1 MFQSLPQTFRNYELS
16 ADVRTLLLLRKSMER
31 GLINTLGD
39 MYVVLKSIITTDQK
53 EFGPYAMAFYDYFL
67 KIDIKKGEKLDN
79 AIARS
84 ETFETW
90 KKDYLK
96 EWNLKEDMDQQ
107 DLIDQFLNEVHLTT
121 LDIENLL
128 DGSEILNND
137 DPSRPDGEGRSDA
150 QPQDGARNVSQG
162 ADYSNIPLEEIRRRM
177 REIARQQKER
187 HEGGDHWIGQN
198 GSSPYGNNGAAKGGV
213 RSGGSGGGKMA
224 RQVLNDNNYFPVD
237 TKAILRD
244 DNIDAALASLKGIQD
259 ESAQR
264 ILDIP
269 VTIKEGLRQGGI
281 FLPHERDKI
290 EDKMQVLLLIDNGGY
305 SMHPYIRSVKKLF
318 SKMKTRF
325 AHDLKTYY
333 FHNTIYGGAYSNAA
347 RTKFESVEKLCK
359 LDPNYSVFIIGDA
372 DMAPYELD
380 ESSLNNWL
388 ELKEHFKRI
397 VWLNPTTERIWTV
410 STTIV
415 WLRQVFEMYGLTPDG
430 IEKAVQSMN
439 RKRRSRR

>member
-1 MFQSLPQTFRNYELS
+1 MFQSLPEAFRKHDLS
-16 ADVRTLLLLRKSMER
+16 ADVRTLLLIRKSMER

-39 MYVVLKSIITTDQK
+39 MYVVLKSIVTTDQK
-53 EFGPYAMAFYDYFL
+53 EFGPYALAFYDYFL
-67 KIDIKKGEKLDN
+67 NIDIKKGEKLDN

-84 ETFETW
+84 ETFEEW
-90 KKDYLK
+90 KKDYLR

-107 DLIDQFLNEVHLTT
+107 DLIDQFLNEVHMTT
-121 LDIENLL
+121 LDIQNLL
-128 DGSEILNND
+128 NGDDILNND
-137 DPSRPDGEGRSDA
+137 DPNRPDGGGQA
-150 QPQDGARNVSQG
+150 PTDGNREVREG
-162 ADYSNIPLEEIRRRM
+162 ADYSDIPLDEIRRRM
-177 REIARQQKER
+177 REIAKQQKER

-198 GSSPYGNNGAAKGGV
+198 GRSPYGNNGAAKGGV
-213 RSGGSGGGKMA
+213 RAGGSGGGKMA
-224 RQVLNDNNYFPVD
+224 RQVLNDRNYFPVD
-237 TKAILRD
+237 TKAVLRD
-244 DNIDAALASLKGIQD
+244 DNIDAALAALKGIQD

-269 VTIKEGLRQGGI
+269 FTIKEGLRQGGI

-290 EDKMQVLLLIDNGGY
+290 EEKMQVLLMIDNGGY

-347 RTKFESVEKLCK
+347 RTKFESVDKICK
-359 LDPNYSVFIIGDA
+359 LDPNYTVFIIGDA

-380 ESSLNNWL
+380 EHSLNNWL
-388 ELKEHFKRI
+388 QLKEHFKRI
-397 VWLNPTTERIWTV
+397 VWMNPTNQRIWTV

-415 WLRQVFEMYGLTPDG
+415 WLRQVFEMQPLTPEG
-430 IEKAVQSMN
+430 IEKAVQYMN
-439 RKRRSRR
+439 RKRRAGRL